1 MKKINEI
8 YSILNNMDQLILKF
22 NPMIISYLNYLVLLF
37 IGILLFIDLII
48 LIKIYLHLAVL
59 ADMICIESLLESK
72 TIKKNTNIYQIHTRE
87 TE

>member
-37 IGILLFIDLII
+37 IGILLFIDLIM

-59 ADMICIESLLESK
+59 ADMICIESK
-72 TIKKNTNIYQIHTRE
+72 TIKKHTNIYRIHTRE